1 MRRQL
6 SNGMRALWRTLPV
19 PIGPKLRFKQ
29 TLFTSL
35 PWAFRHTR
43 AYRDWAAV
51 NGIRIHASD
60 GARPASAT
68 VIHSQAPGHYVPL
81 LDAPPPAS
89 LPVRLIAFYLPQFHA
104 IPENDAWWGE
114 GFTEWTKVRP
124 SLPLFVGHEQPHVP
138 GELGYYHLT
147 DSDIPR
153 RQIEL
158 ARRYGV
164 GGFCFYY
171 YWFAGKRL
179 LDGPVERFLQD
190 TSLDFPFCLCWA
202 NENWSRR
209 WDGLDQELLIAQD
222 HSDEDD
228 LAFIAHISRFLRDPR
243 YLRVDGK
250 PVVLLYRPS
259 LLPSAR
265 DTAMRWRRWCRE
277 HGVGEIY
284 LVYPQS
290 FDSVDPAVFGF
301 DAAVEFPPN
310 NSGPPVITDQV
321 EPIAGHEVPVVYDLG
336 ELARRSAHYRHPSY
350 TLFRGV
356 CPAWDNTARKSSR
369 GAVFLGSSAQS
380 YQEWL
385 SNAAADTCRRLAN
398 PDERMVFV
406 NAWNEWAEG
415 AHLEP
420 DLRQGYAYLQ
430 ATRNALTGETHVPDG
445 RQRVVLVSH
454 DAHPH
459 GAQFLALNLARTL
472 TRSLK
477 CEVHLV
483 CLGAGP
489 LKQDFAQA
497 AQLHD
502 LDGHDPRGPQAQ
514 ALVRKLHAMGARV
527 AIVNTTVSGL
537 FLETLATNGV
547 RCIALIHELKGVLE
561 QYRLQEHAQA
571 IALHAR
577 QIICPADSV
586 ARSFEAF
593 AQGGGS
599 KLAIRPQGLYKRADR
614 STSRQAQREA
624 LRQLLGLPP
633 DAQVVLGAGYA
644 DARKGVDLFVEA
656 ALQSAARHAGQ
667 HWVWIGHWE
676 SDMQQTV
683 ERLLARSE
691 ALRTHVHFPGLQRDT
706 DPFYLG
712 ADLFALTSREDPFPS
727 VVLEAMDAELPVV
740 GFQDAGGFTELAQQG
755 VVVLVPHA
763 DSTAFSRAVDT
774 LLGNAPTCKAMG
786 DTGRA
791 LVDSHYSFR
800 SYAKD
805 LLNRLGVSLPR
816 VSVIV
821 PNFNYQRYLDTR
833 LGSILGQTVPIHELI
848 FLDDCS
854 SDDSIAV
861 ASDILSRADID
872 FKIVRNDRNSGSVFR
887 QWQKGIELATGDH
900 VWIAEADDESEPAFL
915 ETVLRGF
922 STPGIVMSYC
932 ESQMIDAVGMRQAL
946 DYSDYVRTVDDRH
959 WRSHFANDGRQEVR
973 QYMSI
978 MNTIPNVSAVVFKRE
993 PLRSVIDESID
1004 EICHFR
1010 VAGDWR
1016 LYIEVLARGGVSFNP
1031 TPLNRHRRHEGGVTL
1046 GERMDLLINEIRDMQ
1061 AIVSARFEVPTDI
1074 AVKAGAYLEALK
1086 QSQGNRSGQS
1096 T

>member
-1 MRRQL
+1 LRDK
-6 SNGMRALWRTLPV
+6 WRSLPV
-19 PIGPKLRFKQ
+19 PMERKLRFKQ
-29 TLFTSL
+29 ALFTRM
-35 PWAFRHTR
+35 PWAFRHSQ
-43 AYRDWAAV
+43 AYRDWAAA
-51 NGIRIHASD
+51 NGFQI
-60 GARPASAT
+60 PAATGSGHFRSNPLSSSLSAGT
-68 VIHSQAPGHYVPL
+68 YVPR
-81 LDAPPPAS
+81 LDAAVPAEV
-89 LPVRLIAFYLPQFHA
+89 PVRLIAFYLPQFHR

-124 SLPLFVGHEQPHVP
+124 NLPLFVGHQQPHVP
-138 GELGYYHLT
+138 GELGYYRLT
-147 DSDIPR
+147 DSETPR

-158 ARRYGV
+158 AKLYGV

-179 LDGPVERFLQD
+179 LDAPVERFLQD
-190 TSLDFPFCLCWA
+190 TNLDFPFCLCWA

-209 WDGLDQELLIAQD
+209 WDGLDQEILIGQN
-222 HSDEDD
+222 HSEQDD

-243 YLRVDGK
+243 YLRIDGK
-250 PVVLLYRPS
+250 PVVMVYRPS

-265 DTAMRWRRWCRE
+265 DTVMRWRSWCTE
-277 HGVGEIY
+277 HGVGDIY

-290 FDSVDPAVFGF
+290 FDSVDPRVFGF
-301 DAAVEFPPN
+301 DAATEFPPN

-321 EPIAGHEVPVVYDLG
+321 EPIDSHETPVVYDLG
-336 ELARRSAHYRHPSY
+336 ELARRSADYRPVSY

-356 CPAWDNTARKSSR
+356 CPSWDNTARKSSR
-369 GAVFLGSSAQS
+369 GAVFLGNSAQC

-385 SNAAADTCRRLAN
+385 GNAAADTCRRLSN
-398 PDERMVFV
+398 PDERLVFV

-430 ATRNALTGETHVPDG
+430 ATRNALTGETYVPDG

-477 CEVHLV
+477 CEIHLV
-483 CLGAGP
+483 CLGPGP

-502 LDGHDPRGPQAQ
+502 LDGHDPCGPQAQ
-514 ALVRKLHAMGARV
+514 ALARELHAMGARV

-537 FLETLATNGV
+537 FLQTLTTQGV
-547 RCIALIHELKGVLE
+547 RCISLIHELRGVLE
-561 QYRLQEHAQA
+561 QYKLQEHARV
-571 IALHAR
+571 IASHAD
-577 QIICPADSV
+577 QIVCPADSV

-593 AQGGGS
+593 AEGGGS
-599 KLAIRPQGLYKRADR
+599 KLVIRPQGLYKRADR
-614 STSRQAQREA
+614 SHTRQTHREK

-656 ALQSAARHAGQ
+656 ALRSASRDGRQ

-676 SDMQQTV
+676 AVMQLTA

-691 ALRTHVHFPGLQRDT
+691 ALRGHVHFPGLQQDT

-727 VVLEAMDAELPVV
+727 VVLEAMDAGLPVV
-740 GFQDAGGFTELAQQG
+740 GFQDAGGFTALERHG
-755 VVVLVPHA
+755 VMTLVAHA
-763 DSTAFSRAVDT
+763 DSTAFSEAVDS
-774 LLGNAPTCKAMG
+774 LLGNPIQCNAMG
-786 DTGRA
+786 DSGRA
-791 LVDSHYSFR
+791 LVGSQYSFR
-800 SYAKD
+800 SYARD
-805 LLNRLGVSLPR
+805 LLTMLGVTLPR

-854 SDDSIAV
+854 SDDSIAL
-861 ASDILSRADID
+861 ATDTLSKADID
-872 FKIVRNDRNSGSVFR
+872 FKIIRNDRNSGSVFR

-900 VWIAEADDESEPAFL
+900 VWIAEADDESEPEFL
-915 ETVLRGF
+915 AAVLRGF

-932 ESQMIDAVGMRQAL
+932 ESQMIDATGTRIAS
-946 DYSDYVRTVDDRH
+946 DYSDYVRTVDSRH
-959 WRSHFANDGRQEVR
+959 WRNHFANDGEEEVR
-973 QYMSI
+973 RYMSI
-978 MNTIPNVSAVVFKRE
+978 MNTIPNVSAVVFKRDV
-993 PLRSVIDESID
+993 LQSVIKESIED
-1004 EICHFR
+1004 ICGFR

-1016 LYIEVLARGGVSFNP
+1016 LYVEVLAKGGGVSFNP
-1031 TPLNRHRRHEGGVTL
+1031 RPLNRHRRHHSGVTL
-1046 GERMDLLINEIRDMQ
+1046 GERMDVLIGEIRTMQ
-1061 AIVSARFEVPTDI
+1061 GIVSSRFEVPPEI
-1074 AVKAGAYLEALK
+1074 AVKAGAYLDSLMQLQDA
-1086 QSQGNRSGQS
+1086 RPGQP